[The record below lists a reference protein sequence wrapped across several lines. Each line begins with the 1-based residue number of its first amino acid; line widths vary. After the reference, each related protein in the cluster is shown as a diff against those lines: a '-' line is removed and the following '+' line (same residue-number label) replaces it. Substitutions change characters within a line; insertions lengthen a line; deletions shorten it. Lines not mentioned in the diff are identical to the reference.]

1 MAYTGSMAATFKAR
15 HGPAV
20 DAALKAAAQ
29 ELINGL
35 KDQKPEG
42 LTGGYTSGDFVTGKS
57 LGEIFATDPMSSPGG
72 KRLIFVSTDSPFA
85 VYWEMGH
92 VNLFSR
98 KYEREERWGPTL
110 SRKYDDCMEAY
121 ARVYS
126 RAFA

>member
-1 MAYTGSMAATFKAR
+1 MPYTGSMAGAFKAR

-35 KDQKPEG
+35 KDEKPEG
-42 LTGGYTSGDFVTGKS
+42 LRGGYTSGDFVTGKS
-57 LGEIFATDPMSSPGG
+57 LGEIFATDPFSGPSGT
-72 KRLIFVSTDSPFA
+72 RFILVSTDSPFA
-85 VYWEMGH
+85 LYWEFGH
-92 VNLFSR
+92 VNMFTR

-110 SRKYDDCMEAY
+110 SRKYDDCMDAY

-126 RAFA
+126 RFMK